1 MYIGIAGPIM
11 IDPLRPY
18 LDSQFHAPRP
28 LPAGLGGTPVLNL
41 VREFLTRS
49 RKVTVFTLDPAIKDE
64 IVLTGPQLKIC
75 IGPYRPKHR
84 ARDLFAVEREYLQS
98 AIRREKPDVVHAHWI
113 YEFAL
118 AALASGTPTL
128 VTAHDAPLRT
138 LRLNPSP
145 YRFIR
150 TFMGWQTLRRTSYLT
165 AVSDFVA
172 EHLRDV
178 FRYKGHLEVVP
189 NTIPS
194 QVFDTGG
201 RRVGRARAAI
211 TFAANLS
218 GWGKIKNCTVALQAF
233 QTVRKSIPDARL
245 LLFGAGHGAGG
256 PAEQWAAARGLTA
269 GVEFAGEVAYAAL
282 LQRLA
287 TEVDVLVHPAR
298 AEALSMA
305 VAEAMAIGLP
315 VIAGATTGGMSY
327 LLEGGRAGVLVNITS
342 PAEVAEAMLCLAQDS
357 GLRRRIGQLAHQSVL
372 ERFNASNVITRY
384 LAAYERL
391 LASA

>member
-1 MYIGIAGPIM
+1 
-11 IDPLRPY
+11 
-18 LDSQFHAPRP
+18 
-28 LPAGLGGTPVLNL
+28 
-41 VREFLTRS
+41 
-49 RKVTVFTLDPAIKDE
+49 VFTLDLAVREE

-84 ARDLFAVEREYLQS
+84 ARDLFAVEREYLRS

-138 LRLNPSP
+138 LRVNPHP
-145 YRFIR
+145 YHFIR
-150 TFMGWQTLRRTSYLT
+150 TFMGWQTLRRTSHLT

-172 EHLRDV
+172 KHLRDF

-189 NTIPS
+189 NTIPP
-194 QVFDTGG
+194 QVFDAGS
-201 RRVGRARAAI
+201 RRVDRAHASI
-211 TFAANLS
+211 TFAANLN
-218 GWGKIKNCTVALQAF
+218 GWGKIKNGTVALQAF
-233 QTVRKSIPDARL
+233 QAVRKSMPDARL

-256 PAEQWAAARGLTA
+256 PAEQWAATRGLIA
-269 GVEFAGEVAYAAL
+269 GVEFAGEVAYATL

-327 LLEGGRAGVLVNITS
+327 LLEGGRVGVLVNITS
-342 PAEVAEAMLCLAQDS
+342 PAEVAEAMLCLAQDT
-357 GLRRRIGQLAHQSVL
+357 GLRWRIGRLAHQSAQQHFNPSDVL
-372 ERFNASNVITRY
+372 TRY
-384 LAAYERL
+384 FAAYERL
-391 LASA
+391 LASS